1 MKKLND
7 EQRKLVEDNYSL
19 IWHLH
24 EKYFTKFKDFDTY
37 MDLGRMVIC
46 KAALKWD
53 ESKGNFGTYFRWVLQ
68 SEINK
73 YYIKWHS
80 PTEKMN
86 RNAESLDAPVD
97 ERVDAE
103 ELTIGSLLVSNDDI
117 ESQALTTVYYQ
128 GEFNKLSDKQK
139 KIIYMLLDDIEHKY
153 IAKEFGKS
161 IQWVSWQLGNIKKI
175 MHRAKAV
182 RS

>member
-7 EQRKLVEDNYSL
+7 EQRKLIEDNYSL

-37 MDLGRMVIC
+37 MDL
-46 KAALKWD
+46 
-53 ESKGNFGTYFRWVLQ
+53 VLQ

-86 RNAESLDAPVD
+86 RNAESLDTPVD

-103 ELTIGSLLVSNDDI
+103 ELTIGSLLVSNDDV

-139 KIIYMLLDDIEHKY
+139 KIIYMLLEDLEHKY
-153 IAKEFGKS
+153 IAQEFGKS
-161 IQWVSWQLGNIKKI
+161 IQWVSWQLGNIKKL
-175 MHRAKAV
+175 MNRAKAV
-182 RS
+182 RP

>member
-7 EQRKLVEDNYSL
+7 EQRKLIEDNYSL

-37 MDLGRMVIC
+37 MDLGRMAIC

-73 YYIKWHS
+73 YYI
-80 PTEKMN
+80 
-86 RNAESLDAPVD
+86 
-97 ERVDAE
+97 
-103 ELTIGSLLVSNDDI
+103 
-117 ESQALTTVYYQ
+117 
-128 GEFNKLSDKQK
+128 
-139 KIIYMLLDDIEHKY
+139 
-153 IAKEFGKS
+153 
-161 IQWVSWQLGNIKKI
+161 
-175 MHRAKAV
+175 
-182 RS
+182 

>member
-7 EQRKLVEDNYSL
+7 EQRKLIEDNYSL

-24 EKYFTKFKDFDTY
+24 EEHFTKFKDFDTY
-37 MDLGRMVIC
+37 MDLGRMAIC